1 MVVSRTG
8 NPGHATD
15 ERLAALASRLGGVLE
30 PGCDGVWR
38 LAIEGLYVA
47 VAHEPAR
54 DSLRLSARLGA
65 PDPAARDRAHEILV
79 SFTGLADRVGRL
91 AAALDPEDGGALLI
105 GEVALADARPE
116 DLEARLADFA
126 ARAFLLRRLM
136 EDADP
141 DDEAVTAEDPPA
153 ADDILAEMMIRV

>member
-1 MVVSRTG
+1 MASRKG
-8 NPGHATD
+8 NPGHAPD
-15 ERLAALASRLGGVLE
+15 ERLVALASRLGGALE
-30 PGCDGVWR
+30 PGGDGAWR
-38 LAIEGLYVA
+38 LAIEDLDVA
-47 VAHEPAR
+47 VAHEAAR

-65 PDPAARDRAHEILV
+65 PDSAARDRAHEILV

-105 GEVALADARPE
+105 GEVALGDARPE
-116 DLEARLADFA
+116 DLKARLADFA

-141 DDEAVTAEDPPA
+141 DDEVVTAEAPPA
-153 ADDILAEMMIRV
+153 ADDLLAEMTIRV